1 MTTKRPHVVIV
12 GGGITGLSAAFYLQK
27 ELKEKGLQW
36 KVTLLESSNRL
47 GGKIQTLVR
56 DGFVM
61 EQGPDSFLERKKSA
75 VELVRDLGLADEL
88 VRNQTGQAYIL
99 HRDQLLPIPEGAVMG
114 VPTKLAPFAFT
125 SLVSPAGKVRAIAD
139 LFLPRSKQ
147 PEGED
152 QSIGSFFRRRLG
164 DEVVDRIIE
173 PLLSGIY
180 AGDIDK
186 LSLMSIL
193 PQFAEMEKVY
203 RSLIL
208 ATKTMRPPK
217 STATKPKG
225 IFLTLK
231 KGLHSMVEAIEEQLT
246 QVNVIKGEPLRRVE
260 KNERGYLLHL
270 AHGEPLQADAIIM
283 ATPHRVTRQVLGN
296 ADFLKPLHGHPVSV
310 ATVILAFPENAV
322 HLTKEGTGF
331 VIPRTEPYTMTA
343 CTWTHKKWP
352 HTTPPG
358 KALLRCY
365 VGRAGDED
373 IVDKP
378 DDEIVDV
385 VIREMKR
392 IFPITGD
399 PVFTCV
405 TRWKSAMPQF
415 VVGHQAWLK
424 QLYEKMETH
433 YPGVFLVGSSYAG
446 SGIPDCI
453 DQGKKAVRDVL
464 KYLYAFKK
472 EPVNQA

>member
-12 GGGITGLSAAFYLQK
+12 GAGITGLSAAFYLQK
-27 ELKEKGLQW
+27 ELKERGLQW
-36 KVTLLESSNRL
+36 RVTLLESSNRL

-56 DGFVM
+56 DGFIM

-75 VELVRDLGLADEL
+75 SQLVRDLGLADEL
-88 VRNQTGQAYIL
+88 VHNQTGQAYIL

-114 VPTKLAPFAFT
+114 VPTRLKPFAFT
-125 SLVSPAGKVRAIAD
+125 SLVSPAGKIRAIAD

-147 PEGED
+147 SEGED
-152 QSIGSFFRRRLG
+152 QSVGSFFRHRLG

-186 LSLMSIL
+186 MSLMSTF
-193 PQFAEMEKVY
+193 PQFAEMEKQY

-208 ATKTMRPPK
+208 AMKTMRPSKP
-217 STATKPKG
+217 TATKPMG

-231 KGLHSMVEAIEEQLT
+231 KGLQSMVKAIEEQLT
-246 QVNVIKGEPLRRVE
+246 QVNVIKGKPLRLVE
-260 KNERGYLLHL
+260 KSEQGYLLHL
-270 AHGEPLQADAIIM
+270 THEEPLQADAIIM
-283 ATPHRVTRQVLGN
+283 ATPHQVSRQVLGN
-296 ADFLKPLHGHPVSV
+296 ADFLKPLHDHPVSV
-310 ATVILAFPENAV
+310 ATVILAFPKNAV

-331 VIPRTEPYTMTA
+331 VVPRTEPYTITA

-352 HTTPPG
+352 HTAPPG

-365 VGRAGDED
+365 VGRAGDEE

-385 VIREMKR
+385 VIRDMKR
-392 IFPITGD
+392 VFPITD
-399 PVFTCV
+399 NPEFTYV

-424 QLYEKMETH
+424 QLNEEMAIH
-433 YPGVFLVGSSYAG
+433 YPGIFLVGSSYAG

-453 DQGKKAVRDVL
+453 DQGKKAVQDVL
-464 KYLYAFKK
+464 KYLSFC
-472 EPVNQA
+472 V

>member
-1 MTTKRPHVVIV
+1 MTTQKPRVVIV

-27 ELKEKGLQW
+27 ELKKKALDWQ
-36 KVTLLESSNRL
+36 VTLLESSNRL

-75 VELVRDLGLADEL
+75 AELAKDLGLADEL
-88 VRNQTGQAYIL
+88 VHNRTGQAYIL
-99 HRDQLLPIPEGAVMG
+99 HRDQLMPIPEGAVMG
-114 VPTKLAPFAFT
+114 VPTKLKPFAFT
-125 SLVSPAGKVRAIAD
+125 SLVSPAGKVRALAD

-180 AGDIDK
+180 AGDIDT
-186 LSLMSIL
+186 LSLMSTL
-193 PQFAEMEKVY
+193 PQFAEMEKKY

-208 ATKTMRPPK
+208 ATKTMRPPQ
-217 STATKPKG
+217 STASKPKG
-225 IFLTLK
+225 VFLTLK

-246 QVNVIKGEPLRRVE
+246 QVHVIKGQPLKRVE
-260 KNERGYLLHL
+260 KTDQGYLIRLNG
-270 AHGEPLQADAIIM
+270 GEPLQADAIIM
-283 ATPHRVTRQVLGN
+283 AVPHRVTRQVLGN
-296 ADFLKPLHGHPVSV
+296 ADFLEPLHDHPVSV
-310 ATVILAFPENAV
+310 ATVILAFPEDAV
-322 HLTKEGTGF
+322 HLSKEGTGF
-331 VIPRTEPYTMTA
+331 VIPRTEPYTITA

-365 VGRAGDED
+365 VGRAGDEE

-385 VIREMKR
+385 VLRDMKR
-392 IFPITGD
+392 VFPVTGD
-399 PVFTCV
+399 PEFTCV
-405 TRWKSAMPQF
+405 TRWKNAMTQF
-415 VVGHQAWLK
+415 AVGHQAWLK
-424 QLYEKMETH
+424 QLYEEMESR

-453 DQGKKAVRDVL
+453 NQGKKAVRDVL
-464 KYLYAFKK
+464 SYLSNGA
-472 EPVNQA
+472 